1 MTRDKMLEIYN
12 DLLDK
17 EVKSMEEIAKTI
29 GKMSKSRRLVSG
41 LTEVLQAKKSIVD
54 MLVWMTQEIKNY
66 QEKDGSN
73 KTDDLFGI
81 KLPELDDGIVIDKE
95 D

>member
-29 GKMSKSRRLVSG
+29 GKLSKSFRLVMG
-41 LTEVLQAKKSIVD
+41 LNDVLQAKKAIVD
-54 MLVWMTQEIKNY
+54 MLTWMTQEIKNH
-66 QEKDGSN
+66 QNKDDMK
-73 KTDDLFGI
+73 KTDNLFGV
-81 KLPELDDGIVIDKE
+81 EAEYLDDGIVIDE
-95 D
+95 EG

>member
-1 MTRDKMLEIYN
+1 MTREKMLEIYN

-41 LTEVLQAKKSIVD
+41 LTEVLQAKKSVVD
-54 MLVWMTQEIKNY
+54 MLTWMAQDIKNF

-81 KLPELDDGIVIDKE
+81 KLPELDYGIVIDKE

>member
-1 MTRDKMLEIYN
+1 MTREKMLEIYN

-41 LTEVLQAKKSIVD
+41 LTEVLQAKKAVVD
-54 MLVWMTQEIKNY
+54 MLTWMAQDIKNH
-66 QEKDGSN
+66 QNKDDMK
-73 KTDDLFGI
+73 KTDNLFGV
-81 KLPELDDGIVIDKE
+81 EAEYLDDGIVIDKE

>member
-1 MTRDKMLEIYN
+1 MTREKMLEIYN
-12 DLLDK
+12 DLLDS

-41 LTEVLQAKKSIVD
+41 LTEVLQAKKAVVD
-54 MLVWMTQEIKNY
+54 MLTWMAQDIKNH
-66 QEKDGSN
+66 QNKDDMK
-73 KTDDLFGI
+73 KTDNLFGV
-81 KLPELDDGIVIDKE
+81 EAEYLDDGIVIDKE

>member
-1 MTRDKMLEIYN
+1 MTREKMLEIYN

-17 EVKSMEEIAKTI
+17 EVKSMEEIAKAI
-29 GKMSKSRRLVSG
+29 GKLSKSRRLVSG
-41 LTEVLQAKKSIVD
+41 LTDALQAKKSVVD
-54 MLVWMTQEIKNY
+54 MLIWMIQEIKNY

-81 KLPELDDGIVIDKE
+81 KLPDLEYGIVIDKE